1 MHIQLSAMEKDKRL
15 LGQHL
20 EREERVLS
28 DVENRCRGF
37 AAILLAHHDKLR
49 KQQQQKP
56 AAEGAKLG
64 AAAAAAAAGGD
75 HLSDGGAALDDDD
88 GAEGLPLAL
97 DLFSVMDRDRTGKLD
112 REEFI

>member
-37 AAILLAHHDKLR
+37 AAILLAHHDKRRRWLA
-49 KQQQQKP
+49 P
-56 AAEGAKLG
+56 APASA
-64 AAAAAAAAGGD
+64 
-75 HLSDGGAALDDDD
+75 DDWRAIASRSSLHSP
-88 GAEGLPLAL
+88 GHSSLEKCWCWRLYEYTGPSS
-97 DLFSVMDRDRTGKLD
+97 LFLW
-112 REEFI
+112 F